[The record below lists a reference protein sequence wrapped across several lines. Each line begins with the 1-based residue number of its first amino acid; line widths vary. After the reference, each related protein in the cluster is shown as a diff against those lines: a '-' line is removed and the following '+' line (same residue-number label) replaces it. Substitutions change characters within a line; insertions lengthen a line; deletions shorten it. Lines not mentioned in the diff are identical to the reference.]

1 MKLLFSKRS
10 PYARK
15 ARVVALEKN
24 IPVEFCEEDL
34 TKKTALLL
42 DANPLGK
49 VPLLILDN
57 GRTLLDSPVI
67 CEYLDGLNDR
77 PVLIPRENIKRFEVL
92 TLAAVADGVM
102 DTAIA
107 LYMEKIR
114 HPADF
119 AKDFVLAQEATLER
133 ILSIWNKDTGAFK
146 DLTLGSIAAA
156 CALGYV
162 QFRLPA
168 LVSVEQFPELLRWFK
183 IFSERPSMQATRPG

>member
-49 VPLLILDN
+49 VPVLILDN

-119 AKDFVLAQEATLER
+119 AKDFVLAQEATFER